1 MSLRPAHGI
10 ELCDCPPK
18 YRSESCQNPGKGFYR
33 WYKQHFVT
41 SVTIIDL
48 VGESKKCECNGRA
61 DACHPETG
69 LCVVSFKAKNSL
81 NRIPLSDKKERKN
94 YIKANTKYI

>member
-1 MSLRPAHGI
+1 MSSLLI
-10 ELCDCPPK
+10 LD

-81 NRIPLSDKKERKN
+81 KRIPLSDKKERKN